1 MQDKKTRRSNA
12 DRSEAMRT
20 SLLDVGR
27 KLFVKHGYMETSTPQ
42 IVAAANVTRGALY
55 HHFADK
61 LDLFRAVVERE
72 AEKVANAIERSSL
85 DGTDVLEGL
94 IAGSHA
100 YFDAMKIPGRARL
113 MLVDGPAVL
122 GQEEMN
128 RIYAAQDE
136 EQLKIGLEEVLAG
149 RSDLPLEALAKVLAA
164 AFDRAA
170 LAISQGEDDAPYREA
185 VTHLLRSAVSSAK

>member
-12 DRSEAMRT
+12 DRSEAMRA

-27 KLFVKHGYMETSTPQ
+27 KLFVKQGYMETSTPQ
-42 IVAAANVTRGALY
+42 IVAAAKVTRGALY

-72 AEKVANAIERSSL
+72 AEKVAIAIERSL
-85 DGTDVLEGL
+85 PEDTDALEGL
-94 IAGSHA
+94 IAGSNA
-100 YFDAMKIPGRARL
+100 YFDAMKVPGRARL

-122 GQEEMN
+122 GKEEMN

-170 LAISQGEDDAPYREA
+170 LAISQGEEDAPYRKA
-185 VTHLLRSAVSSAK
+185 VTHLLKSAVSPTG